1 MSCLLE
7 KFVNRVDFESYEDF
21 VENFQL
27 NIPENFNFAYDADLE
42 FIPTPDE
49 ISRFFLMKWK

>member
-21 VENFQL
+21 VENFQI
-27 NIPENFNFAYDADLE
+27 NIPENFNFAYDVVDYYAEHQPEKRGSGLVRR
-42 FIPTPDE
+42 P
-49 ISRFFLMKWK
+49 